1 MMSPEEERKR
11 RAEEARVR
19 SILEPQDEEARKK
32 LREARAVETRQ
43 REEAKEQEKTDAFAR
58 WLLVAVLV
66 TVMLALARWLWH
78 LL

>member
-1 MMSPEEERKR
+1 MSPKEERKR

-32 LREARAVETRQ
+32 LRETKGAETRQ
-43 REEAKEQEKTDAFAR
+43 REEAKEQEKTDTFAR
-58 WLLVAVLV
+58 WLLVAVLI

>member
-1 MMSPEEERKR
+1 MSPKEERKR

-19 SILEPQDEEARKK
+19 SILEPQDEEARKT
-32 LREARAVETRQ
+32 LRETKGAETPQRA
-43 REEAKEQEKTDAFAR
+43 EAMEPEKTDTFAR
-58 WLLVAVLV
+58 WLLVAVLI